1 MRVSIVPRYRQL
13 LTLAWC
19 QGFLKQPSQH
29 YLAFLCAR
37 SKTGNKVAA
46 SHQARQRPFS
56 GSPNAIPRFCKSSL
70 SNAVRPNPAVDPVR
84 FALWTLR
91 DEAAQ
96 RR

>member
-1 MRVSIVPRYRQL
+1 
-13 LTLAWC
+13 
-19 QGFLKQPSQH
+19 
-29 YLAFLCAR
+29 LAFLCAH

-46 SHQARQRPFS
+46 NHQERQRPFS

-70 SNAVRPNPAVDPVR
+70 RKVVRPNPAVDLVR